1 MFEVK
6 PETREFSQALKRF
19 SAATY
24 KVKGTHSYAA
34 GYYES
39 LLASMFDLMTKK
51 QREQFLREMREAA
64 VKHETLAQ
72 VAGVSV

>member
-1 MFEVK
+1 MFSLSKEA
-6 PETREFSQALKRF
+6 REFSQALKQF

-39 LLASMFDLMTKK
+39 VMAAMYSQLTRKA
-51 QREQFLREMREAA
+51 RAEFLREMREAA
-64 VKHETLAQ
+64 VKHEALAQ
-72 VAGVSV
+72 VVA

>member
-1 MFEVK
+1 MFDTK
-6 PETREFSQALKRF
+6 PETREFSQALKQF

-39 LLASMFDLMTKK
+39 LLASMFNQMTKA
-51 QREQFLREMREAA
+51 QRAHYLREMREAA
-64 VKHETLAQ
+64 VKHEALAQ
-72 VAGVSV
+72 VVA

>member
-6 PETREFSQALKRF
+6 PETREFSQALKQF

-24 KVKGTHSYAA
+24 EVKGSHSYAA

-39 LLASMFDLMTKK
+39 LLASMFDQMTKK
-51 QREQFLREMREAA
+51 QREHFLREMREAA
-64 VKHETLAQ
+64 ARHDALAELVK
-72 VAGVSV
+72 

>member
-1 MFEVK
+1 MFDTK
-6 PETREFSQALKRF
+6 PETREFSQALKQF

-39 LLASMFDLMTKK
+39 VMAAMYSQLTRKA
-51 QREQFLREMREAA
+51 RAEFLREMREAA
-64 VKHETLAQ
+64 VKHEALAQ
-72 VAGVSV
+72 VVA

>member
-1 MFEVK
+1 MFTSNEAV
-6 PETREFSQALKRF
+6 EFKEALKKF

-24 KVKGTHSYAA
+24 AVRNTHSYAA

-39 LLASMFDLMTKK
+39 LLVSMFENLTKK
-51 QREQFLREMREAA
+51 QKAVFLRDMREAA
-64 VKHETLAQ
+64 VKHEALAQ

>member
-19 SAATY
+19 SAATWEVN
-24 KVKGTHSYAA
+24 KSHSYAA

-39 LLASMFDLMTKK
+39 LLASMFDQMTKK

-64 VKHETLAQ
+64 VKHEALAQ
-72 VAGVSV
+72 VVA